1 MVARSNSCF
10 LRIFCLDLPKYCSK
24 IVSALYIHRGPPG
37 LAPRHGEGI
46 EAGGDDEE
54 CDGGD
59 GAAVSDV
66 AGGNEGGG
74 RHHEA
79 QEGVELADGDGPP
92 HPAAPPRHVCVP
104 A

>member
-1 MVARSNSCF
+1 MKV
-10 LRIFCLDLPKYCSK
+10 
-24 IVSALYIHRGPPG
+24 PG
-37 LAPRHGEGI
+37 LAARHSKRV

-54 CDGGD
+54 GDGGD

-66 AGGNEGGG
+66 AGGYEGGG

-79 QEGVELADGDGPP
+79 QERVELADGDGPP
-92 HPAAPPRHVCVP
+92 HPAAPPRHVGVP